1 MLDFL
6 SPIHKA
12 NRQISVH
19 FEEKLESLGV
29 SPREGHILSYLRS
42 YAPCPISE
50 IVRVFGLKGSTLTS
64 MLDRLEQRGLITRQV
79 NPDDRRS
86 FVIKLTRSGRRFAD
100 RIQKHVEELEERI
113 HSRVTPKDVAGFQTV
128 MSAIDE
134 ATQVRLRER

>member
-19 FEEKLESLGV
+19 FEGKLESLGV
-29 SPREGHILSYLRS
+29 SPREGHVLSYLRS

-64 MLDRLEQRGLITRQV
+64 MLDRLEQRGLISRQV
-79 NPDDRRS
+79 NPNDRRS

-100 RIQKHVEELEERI
+100 RIQRFVEEIEASI
-113 HSRVTPKDVAGFQTV
+113 HSRVTSGDVTGFKTV
-128 MSAIDE
+128 MTAIGE
-134 ATQVRLRER
+134 ATRVKLRER